1 MNGFSPTQRWSL
13 VHNLGPLP
21 FGRVGVQPYSG
32 PMRVGA
38 IAALLPSGEAYRR
51 TDFIVLRGEESKY
64 AVVAIT
70 RAESEPLF
78 SPITSVEV
86 LALPETCVYVE
97 RPAVDP
103 ANRSALAETAHELG
117 IGPEGTLVV
126 KGMYD
131 HVNFIYHP
139 HPLVWRVVEVAP
151 PEPPKLYGLAQ
162 QILSYADL
170 PPIRLEL
177 ERIEVRHLAK
187 SVHPVAYLV

>member
-1 MNGFSPTQRWSL
+1 MT
-13 VHNLGPLP
+13 VD
-21 FGRVGVQPYSG
+21 
-32 PMRVGA
+32 A
-38 IAALLPSGEAYRR
+38 IAALLLSREVYRR

-86 LALPETCVYVE
+86 LALPETCVYVD

-103 ANRSALAETAHELG
+103 ANRSALAQTAHELG

-131 HVNFIYHP
+131 HIN
-139 HPLVWRVVEVAP
+139 LRE
-151 PEPPKLYGLAQ
+151 
-162 QILSYADL
+162 D
-170 PPIRLEL
+170 
-177 ERIEVRHLAK
+177 
-187 SVHPVAYLV
+187 